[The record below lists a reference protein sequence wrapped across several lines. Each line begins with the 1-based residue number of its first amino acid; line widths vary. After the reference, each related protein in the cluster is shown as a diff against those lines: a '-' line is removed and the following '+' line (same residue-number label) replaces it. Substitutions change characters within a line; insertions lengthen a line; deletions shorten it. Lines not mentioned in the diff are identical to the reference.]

1 MSGGYIRVYRRV
13 LEDPFLL
20 PFNHRRERFVAWL
33 DLIALASWDSD
44 GIAKTHSGYSRGDKK
59 NRGEVNASLAG
70 LGERWKWTKTEVHTF
85 LHQCVKLGMVELSPG
100 SNSTCIKILNYDRYQ
115 GGGEKVEEAPK
126 ATKAKKAKK
135 AKAKVAIETDDER
148 RVWEEIERTRKI
160 GYERLGRK
168 PGNYTIDASRIR
180 LVKTKLEEYGI
191 DMVLDAC
198 RGAAISTY
206 HAAYGEKEGQ
216 PIKLMPENILGKT
229 AKINQLEVCA
239 EIWENR
245 RRKQR
250 PKRAEESF
258 RSLVEVTQGMEAD
271 A

>member
-1 MSGGYIRVYRRV
+1 MREIGYIKMARKS
-13 LEDPFLL
+13 LT
-20 PFNHRRERFVAWL
+20 NAWL
-33 DLIALASWDSD
+33 LTENEERNRFTAWFDLVALASWDNY
-44 GIAKTHSGYSRGDKK
+44 SGSPHLQVGKGDDEETE
-59 NRGEVNASLAG
+59 RGEVIASLGA
-70 LGERWKWTKTEVHTF
+70 LAKRWNWSKKRVRYFLQTAERK
-85 LHQCVKLGMVELSPG
+85 GMVELTRGPT
-100 SNSTCIKILNYDRYQ
+100 NTRIRIKKYNHYQ
-115 GGGEKVEEAPK
+115 GDPEPVAEAP
-126 ATKAKKAKK
+126 KAKKAKK

-206 HAAYGEKEGQ
+206 HAAFGEKEGQ